1 YSGDGDGD
9 GASDGHPWA
18 PSGRGSGHLWPLLT
32 AERAAYALLSGDR
45 AGAASLADT
54 MARFAGGVGLL
65 PEQDWELPN
74 LAASP
79 FGTDPALASIGFATG
94 QPDGWAPPL
103 TGSAAVYARL
113 LADLAAGQLLEQPAT
128 TVTRY
133 LAHAPGHT
141 ALTVA
146 SPINESPA
154 DGSPVTIT
162 GTTAPGNHVYV
173 AATNTDQTFET
184 TTASVMAASDGTFGL
199 SVPIDGGTTVLNTVA
214 VSASGATA
222 HDQRTIVFDFTPGT
236 VLLDVSDP
244 SGDDAG
250 PGNYA
255 YPTASNF

>member
-1 YSGDGDGD
+1 
-9 GASDGHPWA
+9 
-18 PSGRGSGHLWPLLT
+18 
-32 AERAAYALLSGDR
+32 
-45 AGAASLADT
+45 
-54 MARFAGGVGLL
+54 
-65 PEQDWELPN
+65 
-74 LAASP
+74 
-79 FGTDPALASIGFATG
+79 
-94 QPDGWAPPL
+94 
-103 TGSAAVYARL
+103 AAVYVRL

-141 ALTVA
+141 ALTVT
-146 SPINESPA
+146 SPTNEAPV

-173 AATNTDQTFET
+173 AATNTDQPVET

-255 YPTASNF
+255 YPTASDFHPRAFDIQRFRGILAPDGSTATFKVQLRNLDPTFGSPLGAQLVDVYVHDPAAAPGDQSTAASFPQRNYVIAASASWSRLLEVQGFGQRYVDAHGTTVGTIA